1 MYKRQPHA
9 KSLLQTISRVN
20 RPYKSPNGK
29 IYKYGYIVDF
39 VDIEE
44 EYDRTIEAVS
54 YTHLGVYSCCQDK
67 EFHILLFAYAFD
79 NEEVKIIDF
88 TKNEKLPKEVLEALL
103 DDNIIKSAFN
113 ANFERICISAYL
125 NLYLSPKSW
134 KCSKVHAL

>member
-1 MYKRQPHA
+1 MNSK
-9 KSLLQTISRVN
+9 
-20 RPYKSPNGK
+20 K
-29 IYKYGYIVDF
+29 ILSI
-39 VDIEE
+39 DIETVFSK
-44 EYDRTIEAVS
+44 DLS
-54 YTHLGVYSCCQDK
+54 KCGVYACCEDK

-134 KCSKVHAL
+134 KCSEYLFIFSIFHYNLLLRSFGLKQCQ